1 MITEAAQQA
10 MNKLLNDAFPEP
22 KQQTAVEWLIDK
34 LNNYDSEMIE
44 LFYKEIAE
52 TKEMEKQ
59 QIINA
64 YSFSSIVRTKNK
76 AEQYYNETFKK
87 K

>member
-10 MNKLLNDAFPEP
+10 INKLLNDAFPEP
-22 KQQTAVEWLIDK
+22 KQQTAVEWFEQQLDN
-34 LNNYDSEMIE
+34 LDIE
-44 LFYKEIAE
+44 IQQSIFEEA
-52 TKEMEKQ
+52 KEMEKQ
-59 QIINA
+59 QIIDS
-64 YSFSSIVRTKNK
+64 YSFSSIIRTKNK